1 MRARRSELFNLYKY
15 RKNLEL
21 EYEDKKQAH
30 ELMNSQVETR
40 RVKYV
45 LGKIDAIIDMLDDL
59 MRWEATLY
67 KQQH

>member
-30 ELMNSQVETR
+30 ELMDAQVETR
-40 RVKYV
+40 RVKHV

-59 MRWEATLY
+59 MRWEVTL